1 MGGMTMGNRPLK
13 EDDLN
18 KILAIAM
25 EVGNA
30 ILQCGGEVRRVE
42 DAISRICFAYG
53 CTDADV
59 FSLTSEIVAT
69 ASYGTTRHTQSK
81 RIHYYSYNLKQ
92 LEEINALSREICRLT
107 PEPEVVHDRI
117 TDIIKQSRI
126 NPLKKYVGFALAA
139 TAFTVFFG
147 GQWVDGLASLIVAS
161 VIFLIEHYIKKER
174 INQLAYTITASFIA
188 GMVAIGINAVVG
200 SLDLNAVIIGNVML
214 MIPGVSFTNGV
225 RDLLGGDIAAGF
237 LRISEAVLISVAI
250 AAGFALPLLMIGGA

>member
-1 MGGMTMGNRPLK
+1 MGKKPLK
-13 EDDLN
+13 EEELN
-18 KILAIAM
+18 KILGIAM

-42 DAISRICFAYG
+42 DAISRICTAYG
-53 CTDADV
+53 CTDSDV

-69 ASYGTTRHTQSK
+69 ASYGTVRHTQSK

-107 PEPEVVHDRI
+107 PEPDEVHGRI
-117 TDIIKQSRI
+117 VAILKSSQI
-126 NPLKKYVGFALAA
+126 NPLKKYIGFALAA
-139 TAFTVFFG
+139 TSFTIFFG
-147 GQWVDGLASLIVAS
+147 GQWVDALASLMVAS
-161 VIFLIEHYIKKER
+161 VIFIIEHYIKKEK

-188 GMVAIGINAVVG
+188 GLVAIGINAAVG

-237 LRISEAVLISVAI
+237 LRISESVLISVAI
-250 AAGFALPLLMIGGA
+250 AAGFALPLLMIGGAV

>member
-1 MGGMTMGNRPLK
+1 METNPLK
-13 EDDLN
+13 EKDLN
-18 KILAIAM
+18 NILGIAM

-69 ASYGTTRHTQSK
+69 ASYGTARHTQSK
-81 RIHYYSYNLKQ
+81 RIHYYSYNLRQ
-92 LEEINALSREICRLT
+92 LEQINALSREICRQM
-107 PEPEVVHDRI
+107 PEPDMVHDRI
-117 TDIIKQSRI
+117 ANILDRSRI
-126 NPLKKYVGFALAA
+126 NPLKKYIGFALAA
-139 TAFTVFFG
+139 SAFTIFFG
-147 GQWVDGLASLIVAS
+147 GQWVDGLASLMVAS
-161 VIFLIEHYIKKER
+161 VIFLIEHFIKKER

-188 GMVAIGINAVVG
+188 GLVAIGINAGIG

-237 LRISEAVLISVAI
+237 LRISEAVLISIAI

>member
-1 MGGMTMGNRPLK
+1 MSSKPLR
-13 EDDLN
+13 EQDLN
-18 KILAIAM
+18 RILGIAM
-25 EVGNA
+25 EVGNS

-42 DAISRICFAYG
+42 DAISRICMAYG
-53 CTDADV
+53 CTNSDV

-69 ASYGTTRHTQSK
+69 ASYGNTRHTQSK

-107 PEPEVVHDRI
+107 PEPEIVHERI
-117 TDIIKQSRI
+117 AAILKGSRI

-139 TAFTVFFG
+139 SAFTIFFG
-147 GQWVDGLASLIVAS
+147 GEWVDGLASLIVAS
-161 VIFLIEHYIKKER
+161 VIFIIEHYIKKEK

-188 GMVAIGINAVVG
+188 GLVAIGINAVVG

-237 LRISEAVLISVAI
+237 LRISEAVLISIAI
-250 AAGFALPLLMIGGA
+250 AVGFALPLLMIGGA

>member
-1 MGGMTMGNRPLK
+1 MGKTPLQK
-13 EDDLN
+13 DDLN
-18 KILAIAM
+18 MILGIAM

-42 DAISRICFAYG
+42 DAISRICLAYG
-53 CTDADV
+53 CTDSDV

-69 ASYGTTRHTQSK
+69 ASYGTVRHTQTK

-92 LEEINALSREICRLT
+92 LEEINALSREICIMT
-107 PEPEVVHDRI
+107 PSPELVH
-117 TDIIKQSRI
+117 IKILEILKRSRI

-139 TAFTVFFG
+139 SAFTIFFG
-147 GQWVDGLASLIVAS
+147 GDWLDAVVSIAVAS
-161 VIFLIEHYIKKER
+161 AIFLIEHYIKKER

-188 GMVAIGINAVVG
+188 GLVAIGINAAIG
-200 SLDLNAVIIGNVML
+200 SLDLNAIIIGNVML

-250 AAGFALPLLMIGGA
+250 AVGFALPLLMIGGA

>member
-1 MGGMTMGNRPLK
+1 MVAKPLQK
-13 EDDLN
+13 SDLN
-18 KILAIAM
+18 EILAIAM
-25 EVGNA
+25 EVGDA

-42 DAISRICFAYG
+42 DAISRICLAYG
-53 CTDADV
+53 CTDSDV

-69 ASYGTTRHTQSK
+69 ASYGTVRHTQTK

-92 LEEINALSREICRLT
+92 LEEINGLSREICRRT
-107 PEPEVVHDRI
+107 PEPNEVHDRI
-117 TDIIKQSRI
+117 AAILKSSRI
-126 NPLKKYVGFALAA
+126 NPLKKYIGFALAA
-139 TAFTVFFG
+139 TAFTIFFG
-147 GQWVDGLASLIVAS
+147 GHWVDGLASMIVAS

-174 INQLAYTITASFIA
+174 INQLAYTISASFIA

-237 LRISEAVLISVAI
+237 LRVSEAILISVAI